1 MSNDDSPDVDRAR
14 RGFFRAFVAD
24 AMSKVREM
32 RGVRQF
38 RLSEIHKRPDHV
50 IAAMVPSYRYGH
62 IRVQGNRLVQCGRDG
77 TPQTTLL
84 ELGEE
89 HTRLFSRFDGVR
101 SVGEIARA
109 WAAEKGLAEADA
121 FAQVKSFFLPLA
133 KLAVLVPISGPDLE
147 D

>member
-1 MSNDDSPDVDRAR
+1 
-14 RGFFRAFVAD
+14 VAD

-50 IAAMVPSYRYGH
+50 IAAMVPSWRRYGR
-62 IRVQGNRLVQCGRDG
+62 IRLQGNRLVQCQRDG
-77 TPQTTLL
+77 TPQATLL

-133 KLAVLVPISGPDLE
+133 KLAVLVPISAPEPE